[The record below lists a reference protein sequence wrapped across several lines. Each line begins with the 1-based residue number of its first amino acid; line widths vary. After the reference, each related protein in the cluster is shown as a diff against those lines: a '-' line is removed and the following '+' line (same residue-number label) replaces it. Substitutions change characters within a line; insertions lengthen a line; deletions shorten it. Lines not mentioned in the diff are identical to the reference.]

1 MKVVV
6 FGASGKTGSLV
17 VEKAVSAGHEVT
29 AFVHDAAQYHRSGL
43 RVVAGDTGDS
53 AAVRKAIT
61 GQDAVIDTIGGKT
74 PYKDT
79 NLERT
84 AAQNIV
90 ESMHS
95 DSVRRL
101 VVVSMMGIGESKEQA
116 PFWYEHLLM
125 PTYLRGAD
133 KDKTAMESAVQS
145 SGLDFVIA
153 RPPVLTEDPATG
165 SFTIVPHSHKAHKI
179 TRADLAQFLIDQLT
193 DSQHLGKAVT
203 VANS

>member
-43 RVVAGDTGDS
+43 RVVAGDAGDS

-95 DSVRRL
+95 ESVRRL

>member
-95 DSVRRL
+95 ESVRRL

>member
-1 MKVVV
+1 MPPNTIVP
-6 FGASGKTGSLV
+6 AS
-17 VEKAVSAGHEVT
+17 A
-29 AFVHDAAQYHRSGL
+29 
-43 RVVAGDTGDS
+43 GDS